1 MAENIQKQIER
12 LREEIRS
19 HDEKYYA
26 EAQPVLA
33 DKEYDDL
40 LARLK
45 ALEDAHPQYRTP
57 DSPTVKLVG
66 GMSKGFVTI
75 EHRQKMLSLD
85 NTYSVDELR
94 EWGERVARG
103 LGEETPEFEVELKID
118 GLSANLIYERG
129 RLVSAATRGDG
140 ARGEDVTA
148 NVKRISQNAIPHS
161 LRGKG
166 VPELIEVRGE
176 IYMER
181 KELELIN
188 RDRER
193 EGLALFA
200 NPRNA
205 AAGTIKNLDPEVTAR
220 RKLNFFAHSV
230 GECRGAQL
238 STQSGYFRS
247 LKEWGVRTNRETRLC
262 GAMDKVI
269 AYCLHWQERR
279 DELPYE
285 IDGVVVKV
293 DSLAQQEKL
302 GTTLKS
308 PRWAVAYK
316 FPARQA
322 TTYVRKIEFNVGR
335 TGVLTPV
342 AKLDPVACGGVT
354 ISNVTLHNFDE
365 IRRLGIREGDKVL
378 IERAGDVIPKVV
390 KVVESLGKE
399 DVAAPAACPS
409 CGSEAV
415 REKEAD
421 VALRCINP
429 SCPAQLERGLE
440 HFASRGAMDIEGM
453 GEEVVRQ
460 LTGLKLVD
468 DFAGIYAL
476 TGRELGQLAL
486 FKEKKIANL
495 LAAIQASKGRPL
507 SRLIFAFGIRHV
519 GEKVALVL
527 AQKFVSMARLMAA
540 SREEL
545 EEMAEIG
552 PVIAGAVSGYFSQPQ
567 TRRLIEKL
575 AAAGVR
581 MDEPPAPARQGALSG
596 KTVVITGTLAGFSR
610 DEAEARVREFGGTAA
625 SSVSKKTDYL
635 VAGEGAGS
643 KLAKAR
649 ELGVTVITEGQF
661 REMIR

>member
-1 MAENIQKQIER
+1 MAENIKKQIER

-26 EAQPVLA
+26 EAQPVVA

-45 ALEDAHPQYRTP
+45 ELEDAHPQYRTP

-103 LGEETPEFEVELKID
+103 LGGEKAEFEVELKID

-129 RLVSAATRGDG
+129 SLVSAATRGDG

-148 NVKRISQNAIPHS
+148 NVKRIPQGAIPHS

-166 VPELIEVRGE
+166 IPELIEVRGE

-205 AAGTIKNLDPEVTAR
+205 AAGTIKNLDPEVTAK

-230 GECRGAQL
+230 GECKGARL
-238 STQSGYFRS
+238 STQSGYFQS
-247 LKEWGVRTNRETRLC
+247 LEEWGVRVNPETRLC
-262 GAMDKVI
+262 AAMDEVI
-269 AYCLHWQERR
+269 DYCKRWQGRR
-279 DELPYE
+279 DELLYE

-293 DSLAQQEKL
+293 NSLAQQEKL

-322 TTYVRKIEFNVGR
+322 TTVVKEITFNVGR

-342 AKLDPVACGGVT
+342 AKLDPVPCGGVT

-390 KVVESLGKE
+390 KVVESLGKK
-399 DVAAPAACPS
+399 DVEAPDACPS
-409 CGSEAV
+409 CGSKVV
-415 REKEAD
+415 REKEVD

-460 LTGLKLVD
+460 LAGMKLVE

-476 TGRELGQLAL
+476 TDQKLGQLAL

-495 LAAIQASKGRPL
+495 LSAIQASKTRPL
-507 SRLIFAFGIRHV
+507 SRLIFALGIRHV
-519 GEKVALVL
+519 GEKAALVL
-527 AQKFVSMARLMAA
+527 AQRFLSMEKLTAA

-545 EEMAEIG
+545 EEMADIG
-552 PVIAGAVSGYFSQPQ
+552 PVIAGSVFGYFSQPQ
-567 TRRLIEKL
+567 TRRLIDKL
-575 AAAGVR
+575 VAAGVR
-581 MDEPPAPARQGALSG
+581 MDEPPARARQGALSG
-596 KTVVITGTLAGFSR
+596 KTVVVTGTVAGFSR
-610 DEAEARVREFGGTAA
+610 EEAEARVREFGGTAA